1 MSWVH
6 NIYRSVVG
14 SIMFAMICTRWDI
27 TYVVRVIG
35 WFMTNPDGEH
45 WDGIKRIIKCI
56 DGTSCGELCFG
67 GSIMIYCQIYVDS
80 IFLGNLDPR
89 KTTS

>member
-1 MSWVH
+1 
-6 NIYRSVVG
+6 
-14 SIMFAMICTRWDI
+14 
-27 TYVVRVIG
+27 
-35 WFMTNPDGEH
+35 MTNPDGEH
-45 WDGIKRIIKCI
+45 WEGIKRIIKCI

>member
-45 WDGIKRIIKCI
+45 WEGIKRIIKCI

-80 IFLGNLDPR
+80 IFFR
-89 KTTS
+89 